1 MIWYIVLL
9 VLLFLDILVNLN
21 KGYYAFGFGTIID
34 DRSLIIKKYL
44 RGYFIMD
51 LICKL
56 FINLGLALLIIPLF
70 ISGYIVNYIQL
81 ISIVLLVFKKFKCQ
95 A

>member
-1 MIWYIVLL
+1 MNWYIVLL

-21 KGYYAFGFGTIID
+21 KGYYAFGFGAIID

-51 LICKL
+51 SICKL